1 VTSRSPATGHHP
13 CGHPSSATAGSPS
26 GPTGRVIVWS
36 ALLLLLTGAGSWLN
50 AQSAIRRFT
59 TIDALSEFPG
69 YFHLQNVLVRG
80 EFVERGTEFVLRAN
94 NRDVRLMNPD
104 QVTKGP
110 VEVRGQ
116 FFDVGKLE
124 RSDPRLGSYA
134 ERFKAEEWP
143 RPGAE
148 LALRITGVA
157 AASPAVTPSVR
168 ALTLEPWKFNGQTVT
183 VLGNFRAG
191 NLFGD
196 LPEAPGKSKYD
207 FVLSAAEGAIW
218 VINMRPRGRDF
229 DLDVQRRMDSGR
241 WLEVTGTVTIH
252 RGLALLSATQ
262 MVLGT
267 APAIGPVAEPAVPPS
282 PVLPVEVVFSAPT
295 ADETD
300 VSRTTRVRVQFSR
313 LLREPTLVNQVRVTY
328 VGDGA
333 AAPPVSKITY
343 DAATRSMSIAFA
355 APFEAYR
362 TVRVE
367 LLEGIRGFDDGPFK
381 PWSLTFSV
389 GGQ

>member
-1 VTSRSPATGHHP
+1 MTSHSPVTGYCPTARAFNGATPVIVG
-13 CGHPSSATAGSPS
+13 SLLVALLATAEPS
-26 GPTGRVIVWS
+26 LRG
-36 ALLLLLTGAGSWLN
+36 
-50 AQSAIRRFT
+50 QSAIRRLT
-59 TIDALSEFPG
+59 TVDALSEFPG

-94 NRDVRLMNPD
+94 NRDLRLMNPD

-124 RSDPRLGSYA
+124 RGDPRLGSYA

-143 RPGAE
+143 RPGNE
-148 LALRITGVA
+148 LALRITGVTA
-157 AASPAVTPSVR
+157 ATPAVTPSVR

-196 LPEAPGKSKYD
+196 LPEAPGKSRYD

-218 VINMRPRGRDF
+218 VTNMRPRGRDF
-229 DLDVQRRMDSGR
+229 DLDVQRRLDSGR
-241 WLEVTGTVTIH
+241 WLEVTGAVTVH

-262 MVLGT
+262 MALGT
-267 APAIGPVAEPAVPPS
+267 APAVVETVAEAAPPP

-313 LLREPTLVNQVRVTY
+313 LVREPTLLNQVRVTY

-333 AAPPVSKITY
+333 AAPQVSKMTY
-343 DAATRSMSIAFA
+343 DAATRSIAIAFA

-362 TVRVE
+362 TVKVE
-367 LLEGIRGFDDGPFK
+367 LLDGIRGFDDGPFK
-381 PWSLTFSV
+381 PWSVTFSV

>member
-1 VTSRSPATGHHP
+1 MTSRAPSTGSRP
-13 CGHPSSATAGSPS
+13 WRRPS
-26 GPTGRVIVWS
+26 GGAAQVIVAS
-36 ALLLLLTGAGSWLN
+36 VLLLLLAGSDPPLD
-50 AQSAIRRFT
+50 AQSAIRRLT

-69 YFHLQNVLVRG
+69 YFHLQNVLIRG

-94 NRDVRLMNPD
+94 NRDLRVMNPD

-124 RSDPRLGSYA
+124 RTDPRLGSYA
-134 ERFKAEEWP
+134 ERLKGEEWP

-148 LALRITGVA
+148 LAIRITGVTTA
-157 AASPAVTPSVR
+157 APAVTPSVR
-168 ALTLEPWKFNGQTVT
+168 ALTLEPWKFSGQTVT
-183 VLGNFRAG
+183 VLGNFRAA

-196 LPEAPGKSKYD
+196 LPEGPGKSKYD

-218 VINMRPRGRDF
+218 VTNMRPRGRDF

-241 WLEVTGTVTIH
+241 WLEVTGAVTIH
-252 RGLALLSATQ
+252 RGLALISATQ
-262 MVLGT
+262 MALGT
-267 APAIGPVAEPAVPPS
+267 APASTEPAAEAVVAPAAA
-282 PVLPVEVVFSAPT
+282 LPVEVVFSAPT

-300 VSRTTRVRVQFSR
+300 VSRTIRVRVQFSR
-313 LLREPTLVNQVRVTY
+313 LVREPTLANQVRVTY

-333 AAPPVSKITY
+333 AAPPVSKTTY
-343 DAATRSMSIAFA
+343 DPATRSISIAFA

-362 TVRVE
+362 TVKLE

-381 PWSLTFSV
+381 PWSVTFSV